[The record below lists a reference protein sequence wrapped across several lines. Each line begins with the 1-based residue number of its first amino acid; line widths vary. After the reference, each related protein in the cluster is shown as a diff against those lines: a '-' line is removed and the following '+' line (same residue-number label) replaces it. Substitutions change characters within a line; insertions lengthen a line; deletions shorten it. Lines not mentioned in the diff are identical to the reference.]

1 MIFSQVLTQK
11 SIQLIMLSSELV
23 YHLISNQYSIQR
35 ICIVDIINIKITHS
49 DGEKIETCTLYTRCM
64 YKLQSEK
71 RRLRLFVK
79 IYGIFHLIKPPYAQT
94 VIFIDFISKQEII
107 KFGSPHCCGD
117 AFFSWG
123 TETASVKITS
133 SILCSFFLST
143 DPIIAVISG
152 KHHTT

>member
-71 RRLRLFVK
+71 RRLWLFVK

-117 AFFSWG
+117 AFFHG
-123 TETASVKITS
+123 VPKRRLLKLPHRFYAR
-133 SILCSFFLST
+133 FFI
-143 DPIIAVISG
+143 D
-152 KHHTT
+152 